1 MAGHSKWA
9 QIKRAKGAND
19 AKRGQLFSK
28 LAKEITI
35 AARIGNSDDP
45 DLNPR
50 LRMVLIKGKQANM
63 PNDIVQRALKK
74 AFAAESGNIHYEE
87 LSYEVYGPNGVAIY
101 CEVQTDNRN
110 RTAAEIRLILNR
122 NNGQLATSGAV
133 SRLFERKGQIL
144 VGAETIDEEKLME
157 IALNEGAEDFKS
169 EEGVHEI
176 ITDPSHFEPV
186 HSALEKENINMELS
200 HITFIPTMTTPVPA
214 DQVETVQKLI
224 DALDDNEDVKEVYTN
239 AEMP

>member
-35 AARIGNSDDP
+35 SARIGASGDP

-50 LRMVLIKGKQANM
+50 LRMVLIKCKQANM

-74 AFAAESGNIHYEE
+74 AAAAESGAIQYEE
-87 LSYEVYGPNGVAIY
+87 LPYEVFGPGGAAIF

-122 NNGQLATSGAV
+122 KNGQLATSGAV
-133 SRLFERKGQIL
+133 SRIFERKGQIL
-144 VGAETIDEEKLME
+144 VSAEEVGEEKLME
-157 IALNEGAEDFKS
+157 IALEAGAEDFKS
-169 EEGVHEI
+169 EDGVHEI
-176 ITDPSHFEPV
+176 ITDPSDFEAIHKVMEEENIPMETFLPTMMTEV
-186 HSALEKENINMELS
+186 NEEDGDKVQALVDALEE
-200 HITFIPTMTTPVPA
+200 
-214 DQVETVQKLI
+214 
-224 DALDDNEDVKEVYTN
+224 NEDVKEVYTN
-239 AEMP
+239 AQYPE

>member
-74 AFAAESGNIHYEE
+74 AFAAESGNVQYEE
-87 LSYEVYGPNGVAIY
+87 LSYEVYGPSGAAIY

-122 NNGQLATSGAV
+122 NSGQLATSGAV

-144 VGAETIDEEKLME
+144 IGAETIDEEKLME

-169 EEGVHEI
+169 DEGVHEI
-176 ITDPSHFEPV
+176 ITEPAKFEEV
-186 HSALEKENINMELS
+186 HAALEKENIKMELS
-200 HITFIPTMTTPVPA
+200 QITFIPSMTTKIPE

-239 AEMP
+239 AELP